1 MCVKAVS
8 LAVLASFIAVF
19 FTACLGPRGSPGAAV
34 EGNTLFVGTMDGRV
48 LALDIQDASLKWGWQ
63 APKTSTSNPG
73 GCSCSSSVLT
83 RGGTFYQSPVIAQ
96 GTVYVGTFGGGVYA
110 LDAASG
116 LEIWHYN
123 AKSSLVGGMAV
134 NNSTLLFGASD
145 GKLYALDVS
154 GDSPSG
160 VSIFNAENGIWST
173 PVLYDGIVYFGSLD
187 HNLYAA
193 DATSGHTKWV
203 FKTSG
208 EIVAAPL
215 VSDGIV
221 YVGSLDNKLYAVY
234 ADTGKPSWVFQEAGN
249 GFWSSPVCVNGTLYA
264 GCLDHNVY
272 ALDAGNGTP
281 AWPKAFKT
289 SAPIYSAPIVIGET
303 LVVASGDGSVYG
315 IDLATGDRRW
325 QINTKSSILS
335 PLSVTG
341 NTVFVVTQ
349 GNDLWAVDA
358 RNGVLVW
365 RVSLG
370 KGEVRRVE

>member
-1 MCVKAVS
+1 MWAKAVS
-8 LAVLASFIAVF
+8 LAVLASFLAVF
-19 FTACLGPRGSPGAAV
+19 CTACIGPRGSPGAAV

-48 LALDIQDASLKWGWQ
+48 LALDIEDAGLKWGWQ
-63 APKTSTSNPG
+63 PSTAVSNTG
-73 GCSCSSSVLT
+73 GCSNSVVT

-116 LEIWHYN
+116 LETWRYN
-123 AKSSLVGGMAV
+123 TKSSIVGGMAV
-134 NNSTLLFGASD
+134 NNSTLLFGVSN

-154 GDSPSG
+154 GDYASE
-160 VSIFNAENGIWST
+160 VFIFNAENGIWST
-173 PVLYDGIVYFGSLD
+173 PVVYGGIVYFGSLD
-187 HNLYAA
+187 HNLYAV
-193 DATSGHTKWV
+193 DATTGHTKWV

-208 EIVAAPL
+208 EIVASPL

-234 ADTGKPSWVFQEAGN
+234 ADTGNPVWVFQEAGN
-249 GFWSSPVCVNGTLYA
+249 GFWSSPVCVNGIVYA
-264 GCLDHNVY
+264 GSLDHNVY
-272 ALDAGNGTP
+272 ALEAGNGTP

-289 SAPIYSAPIVIGET
+289 SGPIYSAPIVTGET
-303 LVVASGDGSVYG
+303 LVVASGDGTVYG

-325 QINTKSSILS
+325 QINTKSKILS
-335 PLSVTG
+335 PLCVAG
-341 NTVFVVTQ
+341 DKVFVVTQ
-349 GNDLWAVDA
+349 GNELSAVDA

-365 RVSLG
+365 RISLG